1 MRMRKKDSLAA
12 QNPPAPTADV
22 IPLRPKADGHSAIVS
37 FAPDQI
43 VFRQGDRGEAVYF
56 LHSGCAK
63 VHMLSTSGRE
73 AVMMILG
80 PGEFF
85 GESAMLEGAKFI
97 CSVTTMSECTIER
110 IETVEAWRRMR
121 EDPAF
126 ARPFMDFLVTRN
138 RRYLSDVSDHH
149 FYTTEQRLAR
159 ALLRLPD
166 FSGCCGSDGSCGERP
181 EKLPRISQEMLAEM
195 VGTTRSRVNFFMN
208 KFRRLGMIEYDNKAD
223 GHLVVH
229 RTLATV
235 LRPDKA

>member
-1 MRMRKKDSLAA
+1 MRKKDSLAA
-12 QNPPAPTADV
+12 MHDQAATAHV
-22 IPLRPKADGHSAIVS
+22 IPLWLKAGGHPAITNV
-37 FAPDQI
+37 APDQI
-43 VFRQGDRGEAVYF
+43 VFRQGDRCEAVYF

-63 VHMLSTSGRE
+63 VHVLSKSGRE

-85 GESAMLEGAKFI
+85 GESAMLEGAAFV

-110 IETVEAWRRMR
+110 IDAAEAWRRLR
-121 EDPAF
+121 DDPVF
-126 ARPFMDFLVTRN
+126 AKPFMDFLVMRN
-138 RRYLSDVSDHH
+138 RRYLSDLSDHH

-166 FSGCCGSDGSCGERP
+166 ISGCCGGGGREG
-181 EKLPRISQEMLAEM
+181 KLPRISQEMLAEM

-229 RTLATV
+229 RSLANV
-235 LRPDKA
+235 LQRD